1 MDKKSK
7 NNNGEENASEKP
19 TVSRSRWTIFLSS
32 VFFVLGFSV
41 VFSILGVLLQTVLS
55 GSSFVVQ
62 KWLGRVGGTIIIL
75 FGLYLVGLIRPKFL
89 ERDYKIKVKRRFNS
103 RYLTAF
109 VFGAA
114 FAVGW
119 SPCVGAILGAI
130 LTLAITQP
138 GSSFL
143 LLIAYS
149 LGIGIP
155 FLLVG
160 LFTEKAQLWI
170 SKSGK
175 WLRYLNYVF
184 GAVLI
189 ILGIFV
195 FTSQLS
201 RIANISFAAQ
211 CLNNLGVLGFGS
223 GASLNIFI
231 AFIAGIVSFLSPCV
245 LPLIPAFLA
254 YLGSTVTQEAK
265 K

>member
-1 MDKKSK
+1 MK
-7 NNNGEENASEKP
+7 NKVEIQNGENNLS
-19 TVSRSRWTIFLSS
+19 SNGNRWTIFLSS
-32 VFFVLGFSV
+32 VFFVLGFSI
-41 VFSILGVLLQTVLS
+41 VFSVLGVLLQTVLS
-55 GSSFVVQ
+55 SSSFAVQ
-62 KWLGRVGGTIIIL
+62 KWLGRVGGVIIIL
-75 FGLYLVGLIRPKFL
+75 FGLYLIGLIRPAFL
-89 ERDYKIKVKRRFNS
+89 ERDYKIKVKHRFGS
-103 RYLTAF
+103 RYITAF

-138 GSSFL
+138 GSAL
-143 LLIAYS
+143 GLLIAYS
-149 LGIGIP
+149 LGLGVP

-160 LFTEKAQLWI
+160 LFTEKAQKWI
-170 SKSGK
+170 SKYGK
-175 WLRYLNYVF
+175 AMRFLNIVF
-184 GAVLI
+184 GIILI
-189 ILGIFV
+189 ILGILV

-211 CLNNLGVLGFGS
+211 CLNNLGISGFGS
-223 GASLNIFI
+223 GASLNIFL

-254 YLGSTVTQEAK
+254 YLGSTVTQGNK

>member
-1 MDKKSK
+1 MVKKK
-7 NNNGEENASEKP
+7 LDNVEKEEVNLTNGN
-19 TVSRSRWTIFLSS
+19 RWTIFLSS

-41 VFSILGVLLQTVLS
+41 VFSILGILLQTVLS
-55 GSSFVVQ
+55 TSSFAVQ
-62 KWLGRVGGTIIIL
+62 KWLGRIGGTIIIL
-75 FGLYLVGLIRPKFL
+75 FGLYLIGLIRPAFL
-89 ERDYKIKVKRRFNS
+89 ERDYKIQVKHRFSS
-103 RYLTAF
+103 RYATAF

-130 LTLAITQP
+130 LTLAVTQP
-138 GSSFL
+138 GSAFGL
-143 LLIAYS
+143 LLAYS
-149 LGIGIP
+149 LGLGMP
-155 FLLVG
+155 FLFVG
-160 LFTEKAQLWI
+160 LFTEKAQSWI
-170 SKSGK
+170 SKYGK
-175 WLRYLNYVF
+175 TMRYLNIIF
-184 GAVLI
+184 GIILI

-211 CLNNLGVLGFGS
+211 CLNNLGISSFGS

-231 AFIAGIVSFLSPCV
+231 AFIAGIISFLSPCV

-254 YLGSTVTQEAK
+254 YLGSTVAQENK